1 MYFLR
6 IIQHNRYK
14 FLGKRISLHE
24 QVQQLVRLAEGA
36 VGGEEGAQELGLD
49 VGVVGEALD
58 ELDQGAAPDLWHVA
72 TRRRARRSAHVLEH
86 DVVVAVGLGEPVSE
100 CVCVTSTTTITVAM
114 MIATNTA
121 VTAIATTAM
130 AAMMMDDHSNDDDD
144 DGDDDNG
151 GGNGKQSGQTVK

>member
-1 MYFLR
+1 M
-6 IIQHNRYK
+6 
-14 FLGKRISLHE
+14 
-24 QVQQLVRLAEGA
+24 RLAEGA

-49 VGVVGEALD
+49 VGVVGETLD
-58 ELDQGAAPDLWHVA
+58 ELDQGAAPDLRHVA
-72 TRRRARRSAHVLEH
+72 AGRRARRAAHVLEH
-86 DVVVAVGLGEPVSE
+86 DVVVAVGLGEPVSGR
-100 CVCVTSTTTITVAM
+100 VAMTTTIAMAM

-121 VTAIATTAM
+121 MTAIATTAM

>member
-1 MYFLR
+1 M
-6 IIQHNRYK
+6 
-14 FLGKRISLHE
+14 
-24 QVQQLVRLAEGA
+24 RLAEGA

-86 DVVVAVGLGEPVSE
+86 DVVVAVGLGEPVSGR
-100 CVCVTSTTTITVAM
+100 VAMTTTIAMAM

-121 VTAIATTAM
+121 MTAIATTAM
-130 AAMMMDDHSNDDDD
+130 AAMMDDNSYDDDDGDDDDDDD